1 MKISHELPLSLLKH
15 GYVFNDYDYLLP
27 CFMEKYPEYKSYFIK
42 AKEDG
47 RFIIM
52 DNSLFEGYNHTHA
65 ELLSF
70 IELIQPDIFIVPDV
84 WNDSEKTIDN
94 AKNWI
99 ERFNLPKTRLMVVLQ
114 GNTFDELIHMY
125 KVITEL
131 GYTHIAIN
139 HSSNAYTNYYSELPI
154 LEAQMLGRIKLVD
167 ELIKSNVL
175 DKTNYH
181 HLLGCSDWKEFSY
194 YKNLDFIKSC
204 DTSSPIING
213 SLGLKFNFNETY
225 IKPKEKLEFFM
236 EKENILYNIDIIRY
250 NVNTFRKNIL
260 G

>member
-125 KVITEL
+125 KVVTEL

-194 YKNLDFIKSC
+194 YKNLDFIKSG
-204 DTSSPIING
+204 DTSNPILVGAEGVRYGDNGINW
-213 SLGLKFNFNETY
+213 
-225 IKPKEKLEFFM
+225 KPKNKLEYYL
-236 EKENILYNIDIIRY
+236 EKDLSLQEEDII
-250 NVNTFRKNIL
+250 FNINKFKQFI
-260 G
+260 GR

>member
-125 KVITEL
+125 KVVTEL

-154 LEAQMLGRIKLVD
+154 LEAQMLGRNKLIT
-167 ELIKSNVL
+167 ELTKSGVL
-175 DKTNYH
+175 NKNLYH
-181 HLLGCSDWKEFSY
+181 HLLGCSLPFRYIFY
-194 YKNLDFIKSC
+194 Y
-204 DTSSPIING
+204 
-213 SLGLKFNFNETY
+213 
-225 IKPKEKLEFFM
+225 
-236 EKENILYNIDIIRY
+236 
-250 NVNTFRKNIL
+250 
-260 G
+260 